1 MAKTQEE
8 FVEEQV
14 NKATP
19 KDLAKVMMLHIYNHL
34 EDVIFDGPDTI
45 LRTDDGHMFLF
56 QAISYKKEVKI
67 VFS

>member
-14 NKATP
+14 NNATP
-19 KDLAKVMMLHIYNHL
+19 KDLAKAMMAHIYNHL

-45 LRTDDGHMFLF
+45 LQTDDGHMFLF
-56 QAISYKKEVKI
+56 QAISYKKEAKDE
-67 VFS
+67 